1 LSAKEDATLDQL
13 AERMADFMII
23 LYLFVLGLAIVIF
36 MALVGRSRR
45 RKRQNAEPV
54 MHLTNEPHVG
64 RAPGED

>member
-1 LSAKEDATLDQL
+1 MT
-13 AERMADFMII
+13 DFMII

-36 MALVGRSRR
+36 MILIGRSRR